1 MQDASV
7 SGTPASMT
15 ILIIDDEEMIRDLVR
30 DILEMQG
37 YTIISAK
44 DGIEGIELYKA
55 NLAAVDCI
63 ILDLSMPRLGGKE
76 TYIRLRELGGS
87 AKILLSS
94 GRGTDGQTEELIALG
109 IDGLIQK
116 PYRMDELIRIV
127 GDAVRK

>member
-1 MQDASV
+1 MQGS
-7 SGTPASMT
+7 ST

-44 DGIEGIELYKA
+44 DGIEGIEVYRK
-55 NLAAVDCI
+55 NAASIDCI

-76 TYIRLRELGGS
+76 TYIKLREIGGK

-94 GRGTDGQTEELIALG
+94 GRGTDEQTQELVALG
-109 IDGLIQK
+109 VDGLVQK
-116 PYRMDELIRIV
+116 PYRMDDLIRIV
-127 GDAVRK
+127 GETIRA